1 LLINGLQIGIPGHPV
16 TALRLT
22 TGGLT
27 TKLKS
32 MSTVKLHDLNFE
44 PYLSAAAIR
53 ERIEIMAATIAA
65 THADK
70 CPLFLGVL
78 NGAFIFAA
86 DLLRACD
93 FPCEISFIK
102 LASYQDTVSSGDVT
116 TLIGLQTDVKDRH
129 LIIVEDIVDSGR
141 TMHQFIPDLQK
152 LEPASVA
159 IATLLSKPEAHEFP
173 VHIDFVGFEIPPDFV
188 VGYGMDYNGLGRNLP
203 GLYQLV
209 EE

>member
-1 LLINGLQIGIPGHPV
+1 
-16 TALRLT
+16 
-22 TGGLT
+22 
-27 TKLKS
+27 
-32 MSTVKLHDLNFE
+32 MSTVKLHDLTFE
-44 PYLSAAAIR
+44 PYLSAA
-53 ERIEIMAATIAA
+53 EIQARVQEMAAAIAE

-78 NGAFIFAA
+78 NGAFMFTA

-102 LASYQDTVSSGDVT
+102 LASYQDTVSSGDVK
-116 TLIGLQTDVKDRH
+116 TLIGLNANVKNRH

-159 IATLLSKPEAHEFP
+159 IATLLSKPKAHEFP
-173 VHIDFVGFEIPPDFV
+173 VTIDFVGFEIPPDFV

-203 GLYQLV
+203 GLYQLA
-209 EE
+209 